1 MSNEPIVIYYAEDD
15 EEDRTMFRD
24 CLEETGMNVK
34 LVEFNNGVQ
43 LLNHLNS
50 KYKPS
55 IPCIIVSDI
64 KMPAMDG
71 PELLRNLKKHETY
84 KTIPVIMLST
94 SSNEFDRNIC
104 LELGARAFFTKPNTL
119 NEIRR
124 TVREIISICHD
135 MNGKPLAVI
144 NG

>member
-24 CLEETGMNVK
+24 CLEEIGAEVK
-34 LVEFNNGVQ
+34 LVEFNNGIQ

-55 IPCIIVSDI
+55 VPCIIVSDF
-64 KMPAMDG
+64 KMPVMDG
-71 PELLRNLKKHETY
+71 PELLKNLKKHEIY
-84 KTIPVIMLST
+84 KAIPVIMLST

-119 NEIRR
+119 NQIRA
-124 TVREIISICHD
+124 TVREIISICYD
-135 MNGKPLAVI
+135 MNGKPLAAVSR
-144 NG
+144 